1 MTRANA
7 AQPNRM
13 TRSAPTDKHKNG
25 LRQNVILFCRSCFYV
40 CCVIITLS
48 AFASAGRR
56 VKTNV

>member
-7 AQPNRM
+7 AQPNRL

-40 CCVIITLS
+40 C
-48 AFASAGRR
+48 R
-56 VKTNV
+56 VKIFGINLK